1 LDFHFSPKERRC
13 GVAFRD
19 SQKDGKAQLPKHRD
33 NLFYNTDGCVGPPA
47 LKARTFSFTFNRED
61 DIMLVQFFLK
71 KIAANPQVFS
81 RPFFPPKEHSV
92 MTVDG
97 KHGPI
102 TQAWIEKWQVHL
114 HNIGRPVHRDGLVDR
129 CQGGRDVSTK
139 TNTVYSLM
147 MMNVAF
153 GQVTGEG
160 GWDTWW
166 KADEVPGLL
175 KASVRAP
182 ETFL

>member
-1 LDFHFSPKERRC
+1 MVAHPTGPWTSTSRRRK
-13 GVAFRD
+13 GD
-19 SQKDGKAQLPKHRD
+19 
-33 NLFYNTDGCVGPPA
+33 
-47 LKARTFSFTFNRED
+47 
-61 DIMLVQFFLK
+61 
-71 KIAANPQVFS
+71 AANPQVFS

-114 HNIGRPVHRDGLVDR
+114 HNIGRPIRRDGLVDR

-160 GWDTWW
+160 WLGYVVESSSRTLG
-166 KADEVPGLL
+166 PLQL
-175 KASVRAP
+175 QQR
-182 ETFL
+182 F